1 MNKRN
6 FAILAA
12 LVLLFIAL
20 PAFGVGEGEA
30 AANSAAGWGFLGG
43 GIAIGFAAAF
53 GALGQSKAVAAACS
67 AMARNPGAADN
78 VRFAL
83 ILGLALIESL
93 VLYALLIAAKS
104 VGLI

>member
-1 MNKRN
+1 MNKK
-6 FAILAA
+6 
-12 LVLLFIAL
+12 LLFVFAAMVLMLVAMPAL
-20 PAFGVGEGEA
+20 GAEAEA
-30 AANSAAGWGFLGG
+30 ASAGGWGFLGG
-43 GIAIGFAAAF
+43 GLAIGIAAGLCGLSQA
-53 GALGQSKAVAAACS
+53 KAVAAACS

-93 VLYALLIAAKS
+93 ALYALLIAAKS

>member
-1 MNKRN
+1 VNKKY
-6 FAILAA
+6 FFVLAA
-12 LVLLFIAL
+12 VVLMVFAM
-20 PAFGVGEGEA
+20 PAFGETAEA
-30 AANSAAGWGFLGG
+30 GSAAGWGFLGG
-43 GIAIGFAAAF
+43 GLAIGLAAAL
-53 GALGQSKAVAAACS
+53 GAIGQSKAVAAACS

>member
-1 MNKRN
+1 MNKRL
-6 FAILAA
+6 FFVFAA
-12 LVLLFIAL
+12 LVLMMVAMPAL
-20 PAFGVGEGEA
+20 GAEA
-30 AANSAAGWGFLGG
+30 AEASVGGWGFLGG
-43 GIAIGFAAAF
+43 GLAIGLAA
-53 GALGQSKAVAAACS
+53 GMCGIGQSKAVAAACS

-93 VLYALLIAAKS
+93 ALYALLIAAKS

>member
-1 MNKRN
+1 M
-6 FAILAA
+6 
-12 LVLLFIAL
+12 
-20 PAFGVGEGEA
+20 PAFGEGEA
-30 AANSAAGWGFLGG
+30 AASSAVGWGFLGG
-43 GIAIGFAAAF
+43 GLAIGLAAL
-53 GALGQSKAVAAACS
+53 GGGIGQSKAVAAACS

-78 VRFAL
+78 IRFAL

>member
-12 LVLLFIAL
+12 LVLLFVAL
-20 PAFGVGEGEA
+20 PAFGEGEA
-30 AANSAAGWGFLGG
+30 AASSAAGWGFLGG